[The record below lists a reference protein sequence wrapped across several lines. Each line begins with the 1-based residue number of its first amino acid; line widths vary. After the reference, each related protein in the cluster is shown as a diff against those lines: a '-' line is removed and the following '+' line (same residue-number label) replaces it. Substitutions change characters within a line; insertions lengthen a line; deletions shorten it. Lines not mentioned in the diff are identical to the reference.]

1 MSDFKFDKEAFK
13 KEVKNNVKTL
23 YRRTID
29 EATPQQTFQT
39 VTYAVKEYIIDN
51 WLATQEVYEKE
62 SPKTVYYLSM
72 EFLMG
77 RALGNNLINLTAYQ
91 DVKEALEEMGIDLNA
106 VEDQEPDAALGNGGL
121 GRLAACFLDS
131 LTSLGYP
138 AYGCGIRYHYGMF
151 KQKIKNGYQ
160 VETPDNWLQNGNP
173 FEIRRDEYAK
183 EVRFGGTIRMQH
195 NYETGRDEFIQENF
209 ESVLAIPYDMPIVGY
224 GNNVVNTLRIWDAKA
239 ITSFRLD
246 SFDRGEYHKAVEQEN
261 LAKTIVEVLY
271 PNDNHYA

>member
-1 MSDFKFDKEAFK
+1 MRDPLSLR
-13 KEVKNNVKTL
+13 NV
-23 YRRTID
+23 
-29 EATPQQTFQT
+29 QT
-39 VTYAVKEYIIDN
+39 
-51 WLATQEVYEKE
+51 
-62 SPKTVYYLSM
+62 
-72 EFLMG
+72 
-77 RALGNNLINLTAYQ
+77 
-91 DVKEALEEMGIDLNA
+91 
-106 VEDQEPDAALGNGGL
+106 
-121 GRLAACFLDS
+121 
-131 LTSLGYP
+131 
-138 AYGCGIRYHYGMF
+138 
-151 KQKIKNGYQ
+151 KIKNGYQ

-271 PNDNHYA
+271 PNDNHYAGKELRLKQQYFFISASLQEAIDKYKRSNDDIRRLHEKVIFQMNDTHPTVAVAELMRLLMDEEGLSWMMHGMLQQNVVHTQTIRSCLRRLRNGRSICSPDCFREYIRL